1 MTPKKRMSK
10 LYRSLGDFSEKY
22 VMPAVLAI
30 FGLGIMYFLSNRV
43 FIFAL
48 EKTSSKGW
56 AWIITIVFLIVFVSL
71 GSANDKAKADTEE
84 TKKRKTQKDVTRRI
98 HEPVVIPPSSYAE
111 NAEYQVVRVPQF

>member
-1 MTPKKRMSK
+1 MTIKKRTSK
-10 LYRSLGDFSEKY
+10 LYRSLGNFSEKY
-22 VMPAVLAI
+22 IMPTILAI
-30 FGLGIMYFLSNRV
+30 LGLGVIYFLSNRV

-56 AWIITIVFLIVFVSL
+56 AWIITIVFVIVFISI